1 MKPDLILWFG
11 SAIAS
16 GVLALIC
23 ALLATVNAQNIPW
36 ANSVGGINPWSL
48 ASALT
53 AATGVLVFGLISS
66 TCTVVYAVVSRASD
80 SSAAVQPNL
89 ERASER

>member
-1 MKPDLILWFG
+1 MKPDLILWFV

-16 GVLALIC
+16 GVLAMIC
-23 ALLATVNAQNIPW
+23 AALTIVNAQNIAW
-36 ANSVGGINPWSL
+36 ANSVGGVNPWSL
-48 ASALT
+48 GSALT

-66 TCTVVYAVVSRASD
+66 TCTVVYVVVSRTGG
-80 SSAAVQPNL
+80 SAAAAEQNL